1 MHYLKSIKMYFFFA
15 VLLFVAKPF
24 LGFSMFSRANPPATE
39 NIFVKAFTKR
49 KQEYVE
55 DSCFDIAAIQAK
67 LADPV
72 KQFFVRFTYFLSL
85 LFPAVFS
92 SNLFLTT
99 GFINQIALQLT
110 PSRHTYLRNG
120 KLII

>member
-1 MHYLKSIKMYFFFA
+1 MSAGKSTKICFCFA

-24 LGFSMFSRANPPATE
+24 LGFSMFNSAKPPATE

-55 DSCFDIAAIQAK
+55 DSCFDISAIQYK

-72 KQFFVRFTYFLSL
+72 NRFFLRFIYFLNI
-85 LFPAVFS
+85 LFPAIFGAAR
-92 SNLFLTT
+92 FL
-99 GFINQIALQLT
+99 NQPQLLRS
-110 PSRHTYLRNG
+110 PCRDTYLRDG

>member
-1 MHYLKSIKMYFFFA
+1 MSVAKTAKIYCLFA

-24 LGFSMFSRANPPATE
+24 LGFSMFSSVNPPATE

-55 DSCFDIAAIQAK
+55 DSCFDLAAIQDK
-67 LADPV
+67 LAHPV
-72 KQFFVRFTYFLSL
+72 KLFFVRFNHFLDI
-85 LFPAVFS
+85 LFPAVFNS
-92 SNLFLTT
+92 HCFLTT
-99 GFINQIALQLT
+99 GFINQRELQLFAC
-110 PSRHTYLRNG
+110 RHTYLLNG